1 MREVWRK
8 LLGGSD
14 VDADLQREFGDVG
27 QARTA
32 GVAWARNVIQHS
44 GIDVRDAPVAA
55 VRELR
60 RARPGLSL
68 LAAKTLVDE
77 LNA

>member
-1 MREVWRK
+1 MF
-8 LLGGSD
+8 GGSD
-14 VDADLQREFGDVG
+14 VDAQLQREFGDAG
-27 QARTA
+27 QARAA

-44 GIDVRDAPVAA
+44 GIDARDAPVAA

-68 LAAKTLVDE
+68 LAAKTLVEE
-77 LNA
+77 LDA